1 MQASP
6 SDEPEITLE
15 QLGIGRLFQH
25 VRDAIIVADSR
36 TERIVAWNS
45 GASTLFGYTE
55 EEARTLLLHELVPEN
70 LRALH
75 RTGIARYQETGS
87 GNLIDSGTAVE
98 LMGLHKEGH
107 EIPVELT
114 LTAIPE
120 PTQDGDRFVLAILR
134 DISDR
139 KAAEL
144 AALDLRDAQ
153 IRQQQALELND
164 TIVQGLTVA
173 KMSLEA
179 GRVDKGIEAVSA
191 TLERV
196 KTLVGELLAQIG
208 SETPLQAGDL
218 VRKSAAT
225 ITPQEEQP

>member
-1 MQASP
+1 MEAGAGREQ
-6 SDEPEITLE
+6 EVTLE

-25 VRDAIIVADSR
+25 VRDAIIVADAR
-36 TERIVAWNS
+36 TERIVAWNNC
-45 GASTLFGYTE
+45 AKALFGYSAQ
-55 EEARTLLLHELVPEN
+55 EAKRILLHALVPEN
-70 LRALH
+70 LRTLH
-75 RTGIARYQETGS
+75 RTGIARFQETGA
-87 GNLIDSGTAVE
+87 GNLINSGTAVE

-107 EIPVELT
+107 EVPVELT

-120 PTQDGDRFVLAILR
+120 PTEEGHRFVLAILR

-144 AALDLRDAQ
+144 AALELRDAQ
-153 IRQQQALELND
+153 VRQQQALELND

-179 GRVDKGIEAVSA
+179 GRVDKGMEAVSA

-196 KTLVGELLAQIG
+196 KALVGELLTQIG
-208 SETPLQAGDL
+208 NESPLQAGDL
-218 VRKSAAT
+218 VRKHPAKVT
-225 ITPQEEQP
+225 GDEEQL

>member
-1 MQASP
+1 MQTSA

-25 VRDAIIVADSR
+25 VRDAIVVANAR

-45 GASTLFGYTE
+45 SAETLFGYSE
-55 EEARTLLLHELVPEN
+55 EEARAVLLHELVPEN
-70 LRALH
+70 LRTLH
-75 RTGIARYQETGS
+75 RTGIARFQETGS

-98 LMGLHKEGH
+98 LMGLHKDGH
-107 EIPVELT
+107 EVPVELT

-120 PTQDGDRFVLAILR
+120 TTEDGHRFVLAILR

-139 KAAEL
+139 KAAEV
-144 AALDLRDAQ
+144 AALELRDAQ
-153 IRQQQALELND
+153 LRQQQALELND

-196 KTLVGELLAQIG
+196 KALVGQLLAQIG
-208 SETPLQAGDL
+208 TASPLQAGDL
-218 VRKSAAT
+218 VRKHPANVT
-225 ITPQEEQP
+225 TEEDQL

>member
-1 MQASP
+1 MKAESAS
-6 SDEPEITLE
+6 DPEVTLE

-25 VRDAIIVADSR
+25 VRDAIVVANAR

-45 GASTLFGYTE
+45 CAATLFGYSE
-55 EEARTLLLHELVPEN
+55 QEARRLLLHELVPEN
-70 LRALH
+70 LRTLH
-75 RTGIARYQETGS
+75 RTGIARYQQTGS

-114 LTAIPE
+114 LTAIPDRIE
-120 PTQDGDRFVLAILR
+120 DGGRFVLAILR

-144 AALDLRDAQ
+144 AALELRDAQ
-153 IRQQQALELND
+153 LRQQQALELND
-164 TIVQGLTVA
+164 TIVQGLAVA

-179 GRVDKGIEAVSA
+179 GRVDKGLEAVTA
-191 TLERV
+191 TLDRV
-196 KTLVGELLAQIG
+196 KGLVRELLAQIG
-208 SETPLQAGDL
+208 SDAPLEAGDL
-218 VRKSAAT
+218 VRKDAAT
-225 ITPQEEQP
+225 VTAKEDQP